1 MARRIASAGSL
12 LALAA
17 GALLIP
23 TSTASAAERV
33 GAAERNG
40 VCDAGEVRFYYN
52 TDGHGSIADFNGSI
66 PNYGGSQ
73 PNCYEFRGAGNGQG
87 KCVKNNAAAVWN
99 RTGTQVVVYYNSYF
113 WGDNELIPDGKLVI
127 LKPGLKNNNA
137 SHKIF
142 YPSW

>member
-40 VCDAGEVRFYYN
+40 VCDAGEVCFYYN

-73 PNCYEFRGAGNGQG
+73 PNCYECRGAGNGQG

-113 WGDNELIPDGKLVI
+113 WGDNELIPDGKLVN

-142 YPSW
+142 W

>member
-1 MARRIASAGSL
+1 MGATMARRIASAGSL
-12 LALAA
+12 LLLTA

-23 TSTASAAERV
+23 TSAASAAERD
-33 GAAERNG
+33 G
-40 VCDAGEVRFYYN
+40 VCDEGEVCFYYN

-113 WGDNELIPDGKLVI
+113 WGDNELIPDGKLVN
-127 LKPGLKNNNA
+127 LKPGLKNNSA
-137 SHKIF
+137 SRKFF

>member
-1 MARRIASAGSL
+1 MVRRIASAGSL
-12 LALAA
+12 LLLTA

-40 VCDAGEVRFYYN
+40 VCDAGEVCFYYN

-113 WGDNELIPDGKLVI
+113 WGDNELIPDGKLVN

-142 YPSW
+142 W

>member
-1 MARRIASAGSL
+1 MGATMARRIASAGSL

-23 TSTASAAERV
+23 ASTAS
-33 GAAERNG
+33 AAERNG
-40 VCDAGEVRFYYN
+40 VCDAGEVCFYYN
-52 TDGHGSIADFNGSI
+52 TNGNGSISDFNGSI
-66 PNYGGSQ
+66 PNYGCSQ
-73 PNCYEFRGAGNGQG
+73 TNCYDFRGPGNGQG

-99 RTGTQVVVYYNSYF
+99 RTGRPVIVYYNSYF
-113 WGDNELIPDGKLVI
+113 WGDRELIPDGTLVN

-142 YPSW
+142 W